1 MARDGPCGQCRV
13 EVSQREMF
21 VSDAEETAIVV
32 AGFVVAGLL
41 IALIVWAA
49 IANDRRWS
57 AFKLEHHCVVEGHI
71 SSSNGYGTDF
81 NGKFVMTTIPGK
93 VLWRCDDGQIHG
105 RDE

>member
-1 MARDGPCGQCRV
+1 MSDNQGVLAA
-13 EVSQREMF
+13 F
-21 VSDAEETAIVV
+21 VGV
-32 AGFVVAGLL
+32 GLL
-41 IALIVWAA
+41 IFLVGYLA
-49 IANDRRWS
+49 IQESRDWEQ
-57 AFKLEHHCVVEGHI
+57 FKDEHHCVVEGHI